1 MSKKFKSTTFEK
13 HIIPEDEYVARIVSI
28 IDFGTQKNTWQGA
41 EKLQEQVKVQ
51 FELVEYSRTWT
62 SKDGEEVEG
71 NAMLSKTYT
80 QTMSPNG
87 NFIKLAKAA
96 MGRRLTPEEEEA
108 FDPDILLGLP
118 VLLEVGEGESD
129 NGKYNKIEGVFR
141 APKDEDIPKAENDIF
156 SFWLD
161 EESDWDVFEG
171 LHDWLKDIIRKSPEY
186 AELRVEEA
194 PKPAKKRRQVEPED
208 DGEDELDK
216 TLASKPKKSRSRKK
230 DY

>member
-28 IDFGTQKNTWQGA
+28 IDFGTQKTTWQNA

-51 FELVEYSRTWT
+51 FELVEYSREWT
-62 SKDGEEVEG
+62 NKEGETIEG

-80 QTMSPNG
+80 QTMSSNG

-96 MGRRLTPEEEEA
+96 MGRKLTTEEEEA
-108 FDPDILLGLP
+108 FDPDVLLGLP

-141 APKDEDIPKAENDIF
+141 APKDEEIPEAENPIF

-161 EESDWDVFEG
+161 EDSDWEVFEG

-186 AELRVEEA
+186 AELREEEDAPA
-194 PKPAKKRRQVEPED
+194 PKRKRRKPDDED
-208 DGEDELDK
+208 DLDEV
-216 TLASKPKKSRSRKK
+216 LATKPKKVRGKAKK